1 MSVMGETMTI
11 LGRHLLLIMTTLAM
25 LAAPAHATVVWEDY
39 QGTNGMLGTSNQ
51 DKPGPSY
58 NNNSAT
64 GAINRNLLRTIAA
77 DINNATRTGTSP
89 DINFTA
95 ASGSLCNTSN
105 SAAGAGYD
113 PAGTGATCQADAQ
126 GRVVYALVKFPTAG
140 SFTFAAAHDDEVD
153 LDLSSDFGNV
163 NYRTA
168 SYNLPVGDAASFTA
182 NENTFENL
190 AGVVSSPSANACI
203 LLRLYWNNAGG
214 INHLRLRWTRPS
226 GVVEII
232 PATVLFDPGLA
243 ASSVGCTG
251 TVTSSGTSVILN
263 KIVGSTGR
271 ARAADQFQIAVTDT
285 ATNIILSSGT
295 TSGSG
300 TGQQAS
306 TGASLINTGVTY
318 RLSDA
323 MNAGSTST
331 LASYNPTI
339 ACTRSGLAYTPG
351 GSAPDWTVSATAL
364 NQQIVCTITNARRAA
379 TLRLQKT
386 WVNAIINNAVTLP
399 ATSGFTTNTAA
410 FNAVA
415 NTASESDLGTAVS
428 VLVGD
433 NGTLPAEIFTNGLS
447 TNYAS
452 VLGCSTG
459 TLSGTNGQAANT
471 IIVPEAAAGITLTCT
486 YTNTFRPPLVVTK
499 SSLAFSDP
507 VNGTTNP
514 KVIPGAFVAYTIAVS
529 SPSAYSVTNN
539 SVRVVDTLPAQA
551 RLFVGDLGSAGS
563 GPIALVNGAPSST
576 LTYTYAGLASTT
588 DDLEFSNNG
597 GATWTYIPTPDAGGV
612 DIAVTHVR
620 INPKGTMPANSS
632 FSLLL
637 RCRVI

>member
-1 MSVMGETMTI
+1 MTVLRLFLVMMVAI
-11 LGRHLLLIMTTLAM
+11 PLM
-25 LAAPAHATVVWEDY
+25 LSAPARATVVWEDY
-39 QGTNGMLGTSNQ
+39 QGTQGILGTSNQ

-58 NNNSAT
+58 DNNSAT
-64 GAINRNLLRTIAA
+64 SAINRNLLRTIAA

-95 ASGSLCNTSN
+95 VAGSLCNLTN
-105 SAAGAGYD
+105 SAGGAGYD

-126 GRVVYALVKFPTAG
+126 GRVVYALIKFPTAG

-153 LDLSSDFGNV
+153 LDLSSDFGNI

-226 GVVEII
+226 GVIEII
-232 PATVLFDPGLA
+232 PASVLFDPGLA
-243 ASSVGCTG
+243 ASSSGCAG

-263 KIVGSTGR
+263 KIVAVSGR
-271 ARAADQFQIAVTDT
+271 ARTSDQFQIAVTDT
-285 ATNIILSSGT
+285 ATGVILSSGT

-331 LASYNPTI
+331 LATYDATI
-339 ACTRSGLAYTPG
+339 ACTRSGLSYTPG
-351 GSAPDWTVSATAL
+351 GSAPNWTVSATAL
-364 NQQIVCTITNARRAA
+364 NQQIVCSITNSRRAA
-379 TLRLQKT
+379 MLRLQKT
-386 WVNAIINNAVTLP
+386 WVNAILNNAVTLP
-399 ATSGFTTNTAA
+399 ATSGFATNTVA
-410 FNAVA
+410 FNSIA
-415 NTASESDLGTAVS
+415 NSANETDQGIAVS

-433 NGTLPAEIFTNGLS
+433 NGTLPAEVFTTGMS
-447 TNYAS
+447 ANYAS
-452 VLGCSTG
+452 ALGCSAG
-459 TLSGTNGQAANT
+459 TLSGTDGQAANT
-471 IIVPEAAAGITLTCT
+471 IIVPEAAAGATLTCT
-486 YTNTFRPPLVVTK
+486 YTNTFRPPLIVAKT
-499 SSLAFSDP
+499 SLAFSDP

-529 SPSAYSVTNN
+529 SPSAYTVTNN
-539 SVRVVDTLPAQA
+539 SISVVDTLPAQA
-551 RLFVGDLGSAGS
+551 RLFVGDLGGLGS
-563 GPIALVNGAPSST
+563 GPVALVNGAPSST
-576 LTYTYAGLASTT
+576 LTYTYSGLASIS
-588 DDLEFSNNG
+588 DDLEFSNDG
-597 GATWTYIPTPDAGGV
+597 GTTWAYIPTPDAGGV
-612 DIAVTHVR
+612 DATITHVR
-620 INPKGTMPANSS
+620 INPKGTMALSS
-632 FSLLL
+632 NFSILL